1 MRANTV
7 PCNTSWKTED
17 FLMLTGQNLFTIKS
31 AHTQVKCSPWVP
43 GPENAP
49 KSLQMTFHSLQ
60 NGIWSSG
67 DPQGFHGPI

>member
-1 MRANTV
+1 MV
-7 PCNTSWKTED
+7 
-17 FLMLTGQNLFTIKS
+17 TGQSLFTIKS
-31 AHTQVKCSPWVP
+31 AHTQVKRSPWVP

-49 KSLQMTFHSLQ
+49 KSLQTTFHSLQ

>member
-1 MRANTV
+1 
-7 PCNTSWKTED
+7 
-17 FLMLTGQNLFTIKS
+17 MLTGQSPFTIGS

-49 KSLQMTFHSLQ
+49 KSLQMTSHSLQ
-60 NGIWSSG
+60 NGILSSG